1 LVLCGD
7 SLNSRHFKKKKN
19 LRTGRYVKL
28 YFLGTLVKRLSISH
42 NATSIASEVGV
53 MPSNEKPSSA
63 DPAMLAVTEDTVADA
78 VSVLYFFVNGKEY
91 NLQPGTGFKPEQ
103 TLLNWLRERGYTGT
117 KLGCG
122 EGGCGACTL
131 SVSHFD
137 KVLTV
142 PRSPSLF
149 AT

>member
-1 LVLCGD
+1 
-7 SLNSRHFKKKKN
+7 
-19 LRTGRYVKL
+19 
-28 YFLGTLVKRLSISH
+28 
-42 NATSIASEVGV
+42 

-63 DPAMLAVTEDTVADA
+63 DPAMVAVTEDTVADA
-78 VSVLYFFVNGKEY
+78 VSALYFFVNGKEY

-142 PRSPSLF
+142 PRPPSLSPPN
-149 AT
+149 TPCPHDLR

>member
-1 LVLCGD
+1 MAAVKEDKVAVSLAPILVL
-7 SLNSRHFKKKKN
+7 SWKVQSSTI
-19 LRTGRYVKL
+19 LR
-28 YFLGTLVKRLSISH
+28 
-42 NATSIASEVGV
+42 A
-53 MPSNEKPSSA
+53 
-63 DPAMLAVTEDTVADA
+63 
-78 VSVLYFFVNGKEY
+78 
-91 NLQPGTGFKPEQ
+91 GTGFKPEQ

-142 PRSPSLF
+142 PRPPSLSPPN
-149 AT
+149 TPCPHDLR